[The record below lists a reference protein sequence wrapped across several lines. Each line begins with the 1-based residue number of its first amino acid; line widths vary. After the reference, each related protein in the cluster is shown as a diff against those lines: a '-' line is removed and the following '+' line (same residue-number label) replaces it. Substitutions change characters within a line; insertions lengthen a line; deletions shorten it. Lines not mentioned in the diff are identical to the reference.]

1 MLSAQATSVTLL
13 VLARWLTYEGI
24 GRLLDPP
31 HVTGMPVLINAL
43 VGVVVNGAATW
54 MISRAGQSS
63 LNVELG
69 FQHFLNELFAFLAT
83 AANPRRLSLQVASA
97 LVH

>member
-1 MLSAQATSVTLL
+1 MTLL

-31 HVTGMPVLINAL
+31 HVTGMPVLITAL

-54 MISRAGQSS
+54 MISRAGRSS
-63 LNVELG
+63 LNVEVGSTTFFTGCSLSS
-69 FQHFLNELFAFLAT
+69 LL
-83 AANPRRLSLQVASA
+83 RRIRAVCVCRSRRR
-97 LVH
+97 